1 MYVCMSIQF
10 NSIQFNLYF
19 HIKIHKHQEASNNK
33 ETKYGGKDRKANEAW
48 LLSIPEKKIVTKHPN
63 NHITKPNKTRRQNKG
78 LCSKERN
85 YS

>member
-1 MYVCMSIQF
+1 MEEKTGRPMRPDYCPS
-10 NSIQFNLYF
+10 L
-19 HIKIHKHQEASNNK
+19 K
-33 ETKYGGKDRKANEAW
+33 
-48 LLSIPEKKIVTKHPN
+48 KKIVTKHPN